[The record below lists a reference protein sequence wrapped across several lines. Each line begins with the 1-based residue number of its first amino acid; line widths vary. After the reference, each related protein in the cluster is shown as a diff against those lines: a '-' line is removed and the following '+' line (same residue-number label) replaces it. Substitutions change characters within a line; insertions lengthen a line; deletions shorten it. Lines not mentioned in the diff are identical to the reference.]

1 MKGLVFVFQGLGT
14 ECADGEEIH
23 QAKFTQERYCVFS
36 EVVPKCQGALGQ
48 LSAAQMGTALSC

>member
-36 EVVPKCQGALGQ
+36 EVVPKCQGV
-48 LSAAQMGTALSC
+48 